1 MKIKDLF
8 LSYAYIFNFLLDLST
23 SWFTKDT
30 FIIELSD
37 TASVDKYFT
46 GCVCVRERER
56 EKEKVNH
63 TFKFCN
69 DKPEHLTFCLFC

>member
-8 LSYAYIFNFLLDLST
+8 LRYAYIFNFLLDLST
-23 SWFTKDT
+23 GWFTKDT

-56 EKEKVNH
+56 ERESQSYI
-63 TFKFCN
+63 
-69 DKPEHLTFCLFC
+69 